1 MLREDSLAKEVYMGD
16 NSNMRTAVRRG
27 LAGLGAGALLLGGV
41 QIVTQS
47 AASALPGLVR
57 QTATGAPG
65 SRTEMSQTVNCPKG
79 KKVLGGAGRIDG
91 APNGEVGLTFASPVN
106 GGAGFTVSAA
116 EDANGTTANWTIT
129 AIAFCSAPPDGLQY
143 AQHTFAAGST
153 KSRWSSVTC
162 PKGKKIL
169 GAGGR
174 VSGANGRAIL
184 TGVTPSEDGRTIT
197 ATAYEDEAGTTD
209 NWSVTALATC
219 VKPTPGLEVV
229 QAGSIQSSDVSI
241 ASATLTCPE
250 GSRLHGVAGEV
261 TGGNGEVRLR
271 QLDATPDSTA
281 VARAA
286 EDADGTD
293 RMWSVHTYGI
303 CAK

>member
-1 MLREDSLAKEVYMGD
+1 MGD

-57 QTATGAPG
+57 QTATSA
-65 SRTEMSQTVNCPKG
+65 SDSKTEKSQTVDCPKG

-91 APNGEVGLTFASPVN
+91 APNGAVGLTFVSPVK
-106 GGAGFTVSAA
+106 AGDGFMVIAS
-116 EDANGTTANWTIT
+116 EDAKGTAANWTLT
-129 AIAFCSAPPDGLQY
+129 AIAFCSNAPQGLEYPQY
-143 AQHTFAAGST
+143 TFSAGST
-153 KSRWSSVTC
+153 KSRWSSITC

-169 GAGGR
+169 GAGARVNGGKGR
-174 VSGANGRAIL
+174 VVL
-184 TGVTPSEDGRTIT
+184 TGMTPSEDGRTIT
-197 ATAYEDEAGTTD
+197 ATAYEDEVGTSE

-219 VKPTPGLEVV
+219 VKPTPGLEIV
-229 QAGSIQSSDVSI
+229 QAGTVQSSDVSI
-241 ASATLTCPE
+241 ASATLTCPD
-250 GSRLHGVAGEV
+250 GTRLHGVAGEV

-271 QLDATPDSTA
+271 HLDATDGSQA
-281 VARAA
+281 VVRAA
-286 EDADGTD
+286 EDQSGTD
-293 RMWSVHTYGI
+293 RMWSVHTFGI